1 MTSAAPERHPP
12 VAPPNV
18 ALAVLA
24 AHRVGQPLHPKLAA
38 LGATF
43 DRVTLTAPIYR
54 LIALPG
60 PGVPRGGIVAAGAGG
75 TSVEVELHELPTTAL
90 GHLLAALPP
99 VGTRA
104 HPPADGEVLGMV
116 CTVAPTGSVDI
127 SAWGSWPAYL
137 AANAEGV
144 CVRVT

>member
-18 ALAVLA
+18 ALAVVA
-24 AHRVGQPLHPKLAA
+24 AHRVGQPLHPKLVA

-90 GHLLAALPP
+90 GASSRRCPPLALGRIHL
-99 VGTRA
+99 R
-104 HPPADGEVLGMV
+104 DGEVLGMV
-116 CTVAPTGSVDI
+116 CTSAPAGAVDV

-137 AANAEGV
+137 AAPPMT
-144 CVRVT
+144 VRVRVA